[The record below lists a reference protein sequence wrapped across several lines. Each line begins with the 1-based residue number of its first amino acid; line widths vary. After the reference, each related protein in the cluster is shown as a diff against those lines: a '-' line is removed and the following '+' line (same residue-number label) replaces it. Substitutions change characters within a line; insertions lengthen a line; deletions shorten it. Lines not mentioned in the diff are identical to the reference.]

1 MRSKSFL
8 FALPLAAALAFS
20 CTKETAKPEVGTE
33 PSSAV
38 GESGQVIVPFTAEAG
53 ATETKVE
60 MSGGSTANIV
70 FSAGDKLM
78 VFLNGYVQPSILTL
92 KSGAGQRS
100 ATFSGN
106 LTLAEGKTEADLAG
120 KRLFASLIPEA
131 GVSAGIFTYDPST
144 KRLTVDYSKGVIDS
158 DLEALVSRTIM
169 YDGETTYEARKFSF
183 RMLNSYVKMNVTVPS
198 EESDLAR
205 DYTVSATY
213 DYHIR
218 SKASNWGLGWGGE
231 NEAATVSGTFRAS
244 NSTSGTAYL
253 AILADKSMRIEDDDV
268 IYDEVKIQIG
278 MENDYKEYGLTGGII
293 DKQVI
298 VPGKGYTKAVTLKD
312 PDNEDVLLGQPE
324 SVRNRVF
331 TGSNDKDGNGYLSKY
346 EAAQITNDI
355 SFNSLTELTN
365 ASFLYYFTGLTSLSG
380 NNFYNCSNMTRVNLP
395 KHLTSIGVETFSG
408 CTSLNTFSIPS
419 GVTSIGQRAFEGC
432 SSINGIQIPSS
443 VTEIGSQAFIAC
455 SALTDVYFESP
466 CSLTSIAS
474 GTFQNCTSLDGI
486 DLPSSIKT
494 LEDSAFEGCTALMS
508 VSLANINTIGEYV
521 FRGCSS
527 LDNVSTSPGTTVG
540 KGAFRNCTSLKSI
553 VLSPLLS
560 AQASSIEPYT
570 FAGCTSLEHI
580 EIHYWFTSIGASAFE
595 GCTSLT
601 DIEYKGGPTSSNLE
615 TIGNSAFRDCSSLVT
630 VEIPHKVTSIG
641 NHAFSYCENL
651 KTVYSYP
658 TTPPS
663 ITNHASDVFVG
674 HASGFIIYVPEESL
688 VAYRLNSAGWNYY
701 HQQNCIQK
709 MP

>member
-1 MRSKSFL
+1 MKTKAYIIMLVASM
-8 FALPLAAALAFS
+8 AAAFA
-20 CTKETAKPEVGTE
+20 CTRIEMESTNETSAAAENGT
-33 PSSAV
+33 
-38 GESGQVIVPFTAEAG
+38 QILVPFTAEAG
-53 ATETKVE
+53 EPQTKVA
-60 MSGGSTANIV
+60 MDGSTTNIV
-70 FSAGDKLM
+70 FSEGDKLM
-78 VFLNGYVQPSILTL
+78 VYCWKIVEPSILTL
-92 KSGAGQRS
+92 KSGAGNKS
-100 ATFSGN
+100 AVFSGD
-106 LTLAEGKTEADLAG
+106 LVLAAGKTEADLAG
-120 KRLFASLIPEA
+120 KTLQASLIPQE
-131 GVSAGIFTYDPST
+131 GVSQGVFSYDPAG
-144 KRLTVDYSKGVIDS
+144 KRLTVDYSTKCIDS
-158 DLEALVSRTIM
+158 DLDALFSRTAI
-169 YDGETTYEARKFSF
+169 YQGTTKYEDRRFEF
-183 RMLNSYVKMNVTVPS
+183 RLLTSYLKMNVTVPS
-198 EESDLAR
+198 EESSLAR
-205 DYTVSATY
+205 DYTVAVTY

-218 SKASNWGLGWGGE
+218 SKASNSGMGWGGE

-268 IYDEVKIQIG
+268 MYDEVKIQVG
-278 MENDYKEYGLTGGII
+278 MDNDYKEYGLTGGII
-293 DKQVI
+293 DHQVI
-298 VPGKGYTKAVTLKD
+298 VPGKGYAKAVTLKD

-331 TGSNDKDGNGYLSKY
+331 TGSNDKDRNGYLSKY

-432 SSINGIQIPSS
+432 SSINSIQIPSS
-443 VTEIGSQAFIAC
+443 LTEIGRRAFIAC

-466 CSLTSIAS
+466 CSLTSIAL

-486 DLPSSIKT
+486 GLPSSIKT

-540 KGAFRNCTSLKSI
+540 KGAFQNCTSLKSI

-630 VEIPHKVTSIG
+630 VVIPHKVTSIG
-641 NHAFSYCENL
+641 SHAFSSCENL

-663 ITNHASDVFVG
+663 ITNHASDVFWG

-688 VAYRLNSAGWNYY
+688 YDYRLDSAGWNYY
-701 HQQNCIQK
+701 HQQHCIQI

>member
-1 MRSKSFL
+1 MKTKAYIIMLVASMTAA
-8 FALPLAAALAFS
+8 FACTRIEMESTNETSAAVENGSQIL
-20 CTKETAKPEVGTE
+20 
-33 PSSAV
+33 
-38 GESGQVIVPFTAEAG
+38 VPFTAEAG
-53 ATETKVE
+53 EPQTKVA
-60 MSGGSTANIV
+60 MDGSTTNIV
-70 FSAGDKLM
+70 FSEGDQLM
-78 VFLNGYVQPSILTL
+78 VYCWKIVEPSILTL
-92 KSGAGQRS
+92 KSGAGNKS
-100 ATFSGN
+100 AVFSGD
-106 LTLAEGKTEADLAG
+106 LVLAAGKTEADLAG
-120 KRLFASLIPEA
+120 KTLQASLIPQE
-131 GVSAGIFTYDPST
+131 GVSQGVFSYDPSG
-144 KRLTVDYSKGVIDS
+144 KRLTVDYSTKSIDS
-158 DLEALVSRTIM
+158 DLDALFSRTAI
-169 YDGETTYEARKFSF
+169 YQGTTKYEDRKFEF
-183 RMLNSYVKMNVTVPS
+183 RLLTSYLKMNVTVPS
-198 EESDLAR
+198 EESSLAR
-205 DYTVSATY
+205 DYTVAVTY

-218 SKASNWGLGWGGE
+218 SKASNSGMGWGGE
-231 NEAATVSGTFRAS
+231 NEAATVTGTFRAS

-268 IYDEVKIQIG
+268 MYDEVKIQVG
-278 MENDYKEYGLTGGII
+278 MDNDYKGYGLTGGVI
-293 DKQVI
+293 DHQVI
-298 VPGKGYTKAVTLKD
+298 VPGKGYAKAVTLKD

-331 TGSNDKDGNGYLSKY
+331 TGSNDKDRNGYLSKY

-355 SFNSLTELTN
+355 SFNSLTELTD

-432 SSINGIQIPSS
+432 SSINSIQIPSS
-443 VTEIGSQAFIAC
+443 VTEIGSKAFIAC

-486 DLPSSIKT
+486 GLPSSIKT
-494 LEDSAFEGCTALMS
+494 LEDRAFEGCTALMS
-508 VSLANINTIGEYV
+508 VSLANINTIGEFV
-521 FRGCSS
+521 FKGCSS

-580 EIHYWFTSIGASAFE
+580 EIHYWFTSIGDSAFE

-601 DIEYKGGPTSSNLE
+601 NIEYRGGPTSSNLE
-615 TIGNSAFRDCSSLVT
+615 TIGDSAFRDCSSLVT

-641 NHAFSYCENL
+641 SYAFSYCENL

-688 VAYRLNSAGWNYY
+688 VAYRLDGAGWNYY
-701 HQQNCIQK
+701 HQQHYIQK